1 MKSRRIR
8 RVSRKHRKT
17 NRKHRQ
23 GKMKN
28 SRKHI
33 NRKRTRSNKKR
44 VRGGEKPLPNK
55 YNQAEYS
62 DQLQFIDFQPQS
74 PPGSPPGSPMG
85 EIRDAM
91 QIDDDVSSMDL
102 RPVRLFSETDDED
115 EDYISRNT
123 RARQQ

>member
-8 RVSRKHRKT
+8 RVS
-17 NRKHRQ
+17 RKHRQ

-33 NRKRTRSNKKR
+33 NRKRTRSHKKR

-91 QIDDDVSSMDL
+91 QIDDDDLNMDL